1 MIRNCFITFILF
13 ANILFSQKTIAIIKP
28 YNTNDYMSYAV
39 YDLIQKNLIIHSK
52 LQVRPIYSDNNFF
65 KIKEN
70 INKLTLEND
79 VDITLSYNITP
90 FRDGYL
96 LHYIIFDISKPSEWI
111 EDSIYST
118 EYSFFNSINA
128 ILKNIYPIRKDYSI
142 KEEEYLSLIG
152 YYNSILDNTNATT
165 NNIYTSFYNF
175 HNDNIYFNMDYLEYL
190 MNLQTNSVDVD
201 SIVTNFENN
210 LGKNH
215 HLYFYALAC
224 SYYNK
229 YRVDA
234 LKSDIDRSIHYYSR
248 ALSLKNNYYLYYRR
262 IADAYII
269 NNDYDSAKRA
279 FESSIY
285 YNDYDSKIIR
295 DFVVILKRDISKNG
309 NDVIENLKRIISID
323 TKDDNIIEELARL
336 YELIGDYDNAI
347 FYYNKLLDV
356 INYHLFIINNET
368 KDAVAYDKYIAKRNR
383 IRVHTDN
390 LLKKINNSN

>member
-1 MIRNCFITFILF
+1 
-13 ANILFSQKTIAIIKP
+13 
-28 YNTNDYMSYAV
+28 
-39 YDLIQKNLIIHSK
+39 
-52 LQVRPIYSDNNFF
+52 
-65 KIKEN
+65 
-70 INKLTLEND
+70 
-79 VDITLSYNITP
+79 
-90 FRDGYL
+90 
-96 LHYIIFDISKPSEWI
+96 
-111 EDSIYST
+111 
-118 EYSFFNSINA
+118 
-128 ILKNIYPIRKDYSI
+128 
-142 KEEEYLSLIG
+142 
-152 YYNSILDNTNATT
+152 
-165 NNIYTSFYNF
+165 
-175 HNDNIYFNMDYLEYL
+175 

-323 TKDDNIIEELARL
+323 TKDDDIIEELARL

>member
-175 HNDNIYFNMDYLEYL
+175 HNDNIYFNMDYL
-190 MNLQTNSVDVD
+190 
-201 SIVTNFENN
+201 
-210 LGKNH
+210 
-215 HLYFYALAC
+215 
-224 SYYNK
+224 
-229 YRVDA
+229 
-234 LKSDIDRSIHYYSR
+234 
-248 ALSLKNNYYLYYRR
+248 
-262 IADAYII
+262 
-269 NNDYDSAKRA
+269 
-279 FESSIY
+279 
-285 YNDYDSKIIR
+285 
-295 DFVVILKRDISKNG
+295 
-309 NDVIENLKRIISID
+309 
-323 TKDDNIIEELARL
+323 
-336 YELIGDYDNAI
+336 
-347 FYYNKLLDV
+347 
-356 INYHLFIINNET
+356 
-368 KDAVAYDKYIAKRNR
+368 
-383 IRVHTDN
+383 
-390 LLKKINNSN
+390 